1 MKKTISSF
9 MLGLCAIFLLISC
22 TKDEEPI
29 TGTIVGF
36 VSDYANAN
44 SAIAGATVTVN
55 SKGLTK
61 TTGSDG
67 RFEFTDLDPG
77 AYSIA
82 ASANNYQP
90 TTKQVTVYAGQSAN
104 CDFQLEKAS
113 ANVEISPMTLTFG
126 QNVDQLSFSI
136 KNNGNQAVNYSVSD
150 VPEYIEVSP
159 ASGTAAAKS
168 IQAVSVKIKN
178 RDSITTARNG
188 QLKVNIGNDSYII
201 SISVDAYNE
210 ESVNVSIDPKTLT
223 FDNNTELLTF
233 AITSSHNKELNYKI
247 ESDLDILT
255 VSPEKGM
262 LAARGKV
269 EVSVKVKERKKVTKD
284 QTGVLT
290 ITVGSNTYV
299 VSVNVPKYNETVN
312 VDVQP
317 QTLTFD
323 KNTDRLSFKMANKNS
338 IAHTYSI
345 SSDLDC
351 LTMSPASGTLSAS
364 GSVEV
369 SVSVKDRKS
378 ITSDRTGTITVTVGG
393 STYTVQV
400 KVEKYD
406 EAVNVVVQPQA
417 LTFDKNTDR
426 LSFKVTSKNSI
437 DFSYSISSNLS
448 CLTMSPAS
456 GTLSANGSVEVSVS
470 VKDRKS
476 ITSDRTGTITVIV
489 GGSTYTIQVSV
500 AKAEDDNGL
509 VVPSGLYAYF
519 TFENNTKDLTDTE
532 LLATGLG
539 TSYVASYNGT
549 QALSISGNASSMLS
563 IPDGLIDQKEMSI
576 SFWVKDLYD
585 GHVFHALSSNGNS
598 NSNYKYTFVLAVEN
612 GLLKFVPDGY
622 YVHYQFS
629 SSPSFVHAS
638 LSGWHMITLVS
649 DYSKTTYGITTT
661 RLYVDGVYTDITTGN
676 YGGSTYSGYE
686 RCTKFILG
694 GSLDAPILNA
704 TRITIDNLR
713 VYKNRCLSSDEIKT
727 IYNSE
732 K

>member
-22 TKDEEPI
+22 TKDEEPM

-67 RFEFTDLDPG
+67 RFEFTDLEPG
-77 AYSIA
+77 TYSIA

-126 QNVDQLSFSI
+126 QNVDQLSFNI

-168 IQAVSVKIKN
+168 TQAVSVKIKN

-223 FDNNTELLTF
+223 FDNDTELLTF

-255 VSPEKGM
+255 VSPEEGM

-269 EVSVKVKERKKVTKD
+269 EVSVKVKERNKVTQD
-284 QTGVLT
+284 HTGVLT
-290 ITVGSNTYV
+290 ITIGSNTYV
-299 VSVNVPKYNETVN
+299 VSVNVLKYNESVN
-312 VDVQP
+312 VDVLP
-317 QTLTFD
+317 KTLTFD
-323 KNTDRLSFKMANKNS
+323 KGTEQLSFKMSNKNS
-338 IAHTYSI
+338 VAHTYSI

-351 LTMSPASGTLSAS
+351 LTMSPTSGTLSAY

-369 SVSVKDRKS
+369 NVSVKDRKA
-378 ITSDRTGTITVTVGG
+378 ITSDRTGTITATVGG
-393 STYTVQV
+393 S
-400 KVEKYD
+400 
-406 EAVNVVVQPQA
+406 A
-417 LTFDKNTDR
+417 
-426 LSFKVTSKNSI
+426 
-437 DFSYSISSNLS
+437 
-448 CLTMSPAS
+448 
-456 GTLSANGSVEVSVS
+456 
-470 VKDRKS
+470 
-476 ITSDRTGTITVIV
+476 
-489 GGSTYTIQVSV
+489 YTIQVSV
-500 AKAEDDNGL
+500 AKAEDDNGSL
-509 VVPSGLYAYF
+509 VVPGGLYAYF
-519 TFENNTKDLTDTE
+519 NFENNTKDLTDTE
-532 LLATGLG
+532 LLATGFG
-539 TSYVASYNGT
+539 TSYVDSYNGT